1 MSTLFFTVVLMAM
14 CMAAMAVGVIFAG
27 KRLHG
32 SCGGPDSDDCV
43 CEIEK
48 RRACAAQKQMVA
60 RLAALRSQ
68 RDPSGQGCD

>member
-1 MSTLFFTVVLMAM
+1 MPTILLTIVLMAI
-14 CMAAMAVGVIFAG
+14 CMAAMAVGMIFAG

-48 RRACAAQKQMVA
+48 RQACAAQKRMMEK
-60 RLAALRSQ
+60 LAAVRES
-68 RDPSGQGCD
+68 RDLSSCSD